1 MDKAKVQKTREEI
14 CTIWRRFVTER
25 EEARKRKN
33 KEDENLNTGLMEFC
47 QSILNTVNELSKE
60 IEWENGGDPE

>member
-14 CTIWRRFVTER
+14 CTIWRHFVTER
-25 EEARKRKN
+25 EAARKRKN
-33 KEDENLNTGLMEFC
+33 KEDENLYTGLMEFC

-60 IEWENGGDPE
+60 IEWGNGGDQE